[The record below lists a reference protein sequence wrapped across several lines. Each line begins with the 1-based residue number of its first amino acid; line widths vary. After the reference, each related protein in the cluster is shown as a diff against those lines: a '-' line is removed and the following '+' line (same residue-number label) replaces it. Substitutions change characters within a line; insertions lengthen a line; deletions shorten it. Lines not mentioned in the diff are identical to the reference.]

1 MKIAIFTDTFPP
13 DVNGVA
19 RMLSHYTD
27 YLKQKGIEFIV
38 FAPNHKSSEPFSN
51 HIYRFMSFPFFL
63 YPECRL
69 ALPNYFKIKAELRRF
84 QPDIIHIVT
93 PFNIGICGLRY
104 AKKFQVPVVGS
115 YHTNFDQYLSYYDLQ
130 FLSKF
135 FWKYMRWFYRHMFL
149 TFVPSRDTLE
159 QLKKRGFTRM
169 NIWGSGVDCELFHPH
184 YDKEVV
190 RKSYHIQEPLILSYV
205 GRLAPEK
212 EVDTLMKIAHSLPE
226 EVQKNVHWLITGDG
240 PSKEEME
247 KIAPP
252 NMTFTGYLDGEDLA
266 RVYATS
272 DLFIFPS
279 VTETF
284 GNVVLE
290 ALASGTPVI
299 AAKAGGVQNIIKHMK
314 TGILCEPGEINQFID
329 AIQFL
334 LLHHD
339 VRQKIAKQART
350 YALAH
355 TWDHIFDI
363 LLESYESVLNQ
374 ENVLYA

>member
-19 RMLSHYTD
+19 RILSHYTE
-27 YLKQKGIEFIV
+27 YLEEKGIEYIV
-38 FAPNHKSSEPFSN
+38 FAPNNKSSEPFSS
-51 HIYRFMSFPFFL
+51 HINRFMSFPFFL

-69 ALPNYFKIKAELRRF
+69 ALPNFFKIKAKLKSF

-93 PFNIGICGLRY
+93 PFNIGICGLRF
-104 AKKFQVPVVGS
+104 AKKYQVPVVGS

-135 FWKYMRWFYRHMFL
+135 FWKYMRWFYRHLQM
-149 TFVPSRDTLE
+149 TFVPSRNTLE
-159 QLKKRGFTRM
+159 QLRKMGFTRM
-169 NIWGSGVDCELFHPH
+169 DIWGSGVDCNLFHPN
-184 YDKEVV
+184 YNREIL
-190 RKSYHIQEPLILSYV
+190 RKKYQIQEPFILSYV
-205 GRLAPEK
+205 GRLASEK
-212 EVDTLMKIAHSLPE
+212 EVDTLMKIAHSLPDE
-226 EVQKNVHWLITGDG
+226 IQKNVHWLITGDG

-247 KIAPP
+247 RVAPE
-252 NMTFTGYLDGEDLA
+252 NMTFTGYLDGQELA
-266 RVYATS
+266 CVYATA

-299 AAKAGGVQNIIKHMK
+299 AARAGGVQNIVQHMK
-314 TGILCEPGEINQFID
+314 TGLLCEPRNVEQFVK

-334 LLHHD
+334 LNEDDLK
-339 VRQKIAKQART
+339 QKMEKQARN
-350 YALAH
+350 YALTQTWEIIFETLIAH
-355 TWDHIFDI
+355 
-363 LLESYESVLNQ
+363 YELVLN
-374 ENVLYA
+374 EKNLLYA